1 MLGMVAVLA
10 VFETAIAKMRIFR
23 VPEFLGIAVLLGLL
37 AAVFLF
43 VSTGFA

>member
-1 MLGMVAVLA
+1 
-10 VFETAIAKMRIFR
+10 

-43 VSTGFA
+43 VSQGIA